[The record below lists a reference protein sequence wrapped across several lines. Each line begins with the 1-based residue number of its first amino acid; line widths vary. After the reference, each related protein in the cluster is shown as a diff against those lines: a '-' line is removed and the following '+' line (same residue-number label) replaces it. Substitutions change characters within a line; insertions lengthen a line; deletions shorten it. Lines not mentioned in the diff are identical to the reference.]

1 MNHHVRAANSTH
13 ESGVRDGIAA
23 SFLDRP
29 ELSKEAANSQ
39 TCLHMLKLLKV
50 IEVTCS
56 ILHYTTTFLVSSRVF
71 LNTDDFDH
79 HRWLS
84 LAAALSLTQQLL
96 TKPSNPVC
104 VHHQSQ
110 VELRGIHAQ
119 MRAIMIL
126 WKWGND
132 RWRGSFLSRNICNC
146 VQCLVEWL

>member
-56 ILHYTTTFLVSSRVF
+56 ILFLSWKT
-71 LNTDDFDH
+71 NGGIG
-79 HRWLS
+79 
-84 LAAALSLTQQLL
+84 
-96 TKPSNPVC
+96 
-104 VHHQSQ
+104 
-110 VELRGIHAQ
+110 RGIGGR
-119 MRAIMIL
+119 MGL
-126 WKWGND
+126 LGD
-132 RWRGSFLSRNICNC
+132 R
-146 VQCLVEWL
+146 QCGVPLMG

>member
-56 ILHYTTTFLVSSRVF
+56 ILHHTTTFLVSSRVF
-71 LNTDDFDH
+71 LENRFFPFS
-79 HRWLS
+79 RMALLGSCSLS
-84 LAAALSLTQQLL
+84 DTVALMDS
-96 TKPSNPVC
+96 V
-104 VHHQSQ
+104 
-110 VELRGIHAQ
+110 
-119 MRAIMIL
+119 
-126 WKWGND
+126 
-132 RWRGSFLSRNICNC
+132 
-146 VQCLVEWL
+146 